1 MTQLFLVSFMGEL
14 LLAAVCVGGIDCEN
28 MMSPKEPE
36 QSSKCH
42 LGRT

>member
-14 LLAAVCVGGIDCEN
+14 LLAAVCVGALIV
-28 MMSPKEPE
+28 MSPKEPE
-36 QSSKCH
+36 QSSECHH